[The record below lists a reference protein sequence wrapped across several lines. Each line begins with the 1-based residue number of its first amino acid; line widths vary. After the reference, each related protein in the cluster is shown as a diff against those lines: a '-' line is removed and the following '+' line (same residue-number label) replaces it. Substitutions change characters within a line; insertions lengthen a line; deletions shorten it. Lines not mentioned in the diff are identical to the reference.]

1 MRLKYKNTTD
11 VKTINRRKK
20 KVRIRKTVAGSLE
33 RPRLSIFKSVKHVY
47 AQVIDDVT
55 GRTLVSASTLETEV
69 GEKSGKD
76 AAAAVGAKVAERAKE
91 KNIQTVVF
99 DRNGYLYHGRVKALA
114 DAAREAG
121 LKF

>member
-1 MRLKYKNTTD
+1 MKLKYKPTTD
-11 VKTINRRKK
+11 QKVINRLKK
-20 KVRIRKTVAGSLE
+20 KVRIRKSIMGTDA

-47 AQVIDDVT
+47 AQVIDDLT
-55 GRTLVSASTLETEV
+55 GRTIVSASSLE
-69 GEKSGKD
+69 GDIAEKAGKD
-76 AAAAVGAKVAERAKE
+76 AASQVGQAVAKRAKE
-91 KNIQTVVF
+91 KNIEAVVF

>member
-1 MRLKYKNTTD
+1 MRLKYKRSTD
-11 VKTINRRKK
+11 AKTVNRRKK
-20 KVRIRKTVAGSLE
+20 KVRIRKTVSGSE
-33 RPRLSIFKSVKHVY
+33 QRPRLSIFKSVQHVY
-47 AQVIDDVT
+47 AQVIDDVS
-55 GRTLVSASTLETEV
+55 GRTIVSASTLEKGA

-76 AAAAVGAKVAERAKE
+76 AAAHVGMTVAQRAKE
-91 KNIQTVVF
+91 LKIDTVVF